1 MTVRIFDHEDLAA
14 VKQVLDSG
22 NLCSISGT
30 ATREFERAFAQ
41 AIGAAYAVA
50 VNSGMSA
57 LHCAVAAAGAGAGD
71 QVICDSMVQF
81 GSMAAIYNNAI
92 PVFADV
98 RQDTHLI
105 DPESVRERI
114 TERTKAIICTHLW
127 GLPCDMDPLM
137 DIAREYNLVVIE
149 DTAHGLFARYKD
161 RMTGTLG
168 HMAAFSFQMSKHLAL
183 GDAGMATTSSERFHD
198 GLIDGSGMRGLA
210 TFPRL
215 MWNYRLNELVAAVG
229 LVQLRRAQ
237 GYVESAI
244 ANARLYSE
252 AVKDAEWIRPQFVPS
267 DRTHAYHIWTAA
279 FEGERGGISLERFK
293 AAIADREVRVNIGY
307 IQKAPYLYEVYTAPL
322 TYGRGCPMA
331 CPLQLSEAQYVEGQC
346 PVAEDL
352 MPRLL
357 LIGTGGERSTHQEN
371 AEKLQEVIA
380 QFC

>member
-1 MTVRIFDHEDLAA
+1 MTVRIFDDEDLAA

-22 NLCSISGT
+22 NLCSIHGT
-30 ATREFERAFAQ
+30 ATQAFERAFAQ
-41 AIGAAYAVA
+41 TIGATHAVA

-81 GSMAAIYNNAI
+81 GSMAVIYNNAV

-114 TERTKAIICTHLW
+114 TGRTKAIICTHLW

-137 DIAREYNLVVIE
+137 DIAREHNLVVIE
-149 DTAHGLFARYKD
+149 DNAHALFARYKG

-183 GDAGMATTSSERFHD
+183 GDAGMATTSSERFYD
-198 GLIDGSGMRGLA
+198 GLVDGSGMRGLA

-215 MWNYRLNELVAAVG
+215 MWNYRLNEIVAAVG
-229 LVQLRRAQ
+229 LVQLRRTQ

-244 ANARLYSE
+244 ANAQLYSE
-252 AVKDAEWIRPQFVPS
+252 AVKDAAWIRPQFVPS
-267 DRTHAYHIWTAA
+267 DRTHTYHIWTAA
-279 FEGERGGISLERFK
+279 FEGEQSGIPLEQFK
-293 AAIADREVRVNIGY
+293 AAIADRGVGVNIGY
-307 IQKAPYLYEVYTAPL
+307 IQKAPYLYDVYTAPL

-331 CPLQLSEAQYVEGQC
+331 CPLQVSEAQYVEGQC

-357 LIGTGGERSTHQEN
+357 LIGTGGERSKHQEN
-371 AEKLQEVIA
+371 AEKLHEVIA